1 MKIVKKKDDSNSYNK
16 LGKGPVCN
24 DWISGRIVYT
34 KLDNIPTRSGH
45 RSHPFTEIEESKV

>member
-1 MKIVKKKDDSNSYNK
+1 

-34 KLDNIPTRSGH
+34 KLDKSQLDPDTDRTHLRKLKNQRY
-45 RSHPFTEIEESKV
+45 RK

>member
-16 LGKGPVCN
+16 LGKGPVCD

-34 KLDNIPTRSGH
+34 KLDNIPTGSGH